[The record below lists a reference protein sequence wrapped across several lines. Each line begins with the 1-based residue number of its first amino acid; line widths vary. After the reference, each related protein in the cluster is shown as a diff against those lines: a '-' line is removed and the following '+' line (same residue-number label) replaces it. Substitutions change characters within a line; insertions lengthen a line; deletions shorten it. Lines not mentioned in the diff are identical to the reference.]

1 MNAPAQFATLQER
14 ALEIAAGL
22 PDSVR
27 AFMRR
32 LANLGRVEGPQY
44 ALAMDDAFRVYRLL
58 GAYSYNG
65 PCAVSGSL
73 TDLGRAVAAVLAGGG
88 T

>member
-1 MNAPAQFATLQER
+1 VTDTTPTLQER
-14 ALEIAAGL
+14 AREIAAGL

-32 LANLGRVEGPQY
+32 LSHLGRVEGQQY
-44 ALAMDDAFRVYRLL
+44 ALAMDDAFRAYGLL

-65 PCAVSGSL
+65 PCAVSGSM
-73 TDLGRAVAAVLAGGG
+73 TDLGRAVAAVLAEGGAA
-88 T
+88 